1 MADRRLQVF
10 YTVVKAGSFTKA
22 AERLFMTQPAVTF
35 QIKQLE
41 EHFNTRLLER
51 GHGKLKLTPAGEI
64 VFAYAEKMLSLDEE
78 LETRVAELTSELAG
92 LLSIGA
98 STTLAT
104 YWMPR
109 VIEEFKRAHPRVI
122 PRLVVGT
129 SQLTQQRVLQ
139 RELDLGII
147 EIAPDEP
154 GLDQKQIGRDELWAI
169 FAPGHPLAQR
179 KGKPVR
185 AKELAAYPFIQRDPG
200 NGIREIA
207 EAFFEAAGIEPES
220 LTIAAEMG
228 TLQGVKHLAAAG
240 IGVAIASRA
249 ALLEE
254 LRTGQLAA
262 APLDPPQ
269 YTPFELIAPKDRF
282 RSRLIMTFVDFL
294 QERIRA
300 MEQQLPS
307 AEFFFGR

>member
-1 MADRRLQVF
+1 M
-10 YTVVKAGSFTKA
+10 
-22 AERLFMTQPAVTF
+22 
-35 QIKQLE
+35 
-41 EHFNTRLLER
+41 
-51 GHGKLKLTPAGEI
+51 
-64 VFAYAEKMLSLDEE
+64 
-78 LETRVAELTSELAG
+78 AELTSELAG
-92 LLSIGA
+92 LLIGA

-129 SQLTQQRVLQ
+129 SQLTQQRVLE

-154 GLDQKQIGRDELWAI
+154 GLDLKQIGRDELWAI
-169 FAPGHPLAQR
+169 LRGHPRRNAR
-179 KGKPVR
+179 AAPVR

-207 EAFFEAAGIEPES
+207 ETFFASAGIAPES
-220 LTIAAEMG
+220 LTVAAEIG
-228 TLQGVKHLAAAG
+228 TLQVKHLVAAG
-240 IGVAIASRA
+240 IGVAIAARGAARRVAHGAAGGYAARSAAIYAFRA
-249 ALLEE
+249 HRAQ
-254 LRTGQLAA
+254 GS
-262 APLDPPQ
+262 
-269 YTPFELIAPKDRF
+269 FV
-282 RSRLIMTFVDFL
+282 SRLIMTFVDFL